1 MILGLIPSR
10 LESTRLIKKPL
21 LEIDGLP
28 LIIHTLKRAQL
39 CKSLDKVI
47 VCTDSKKIVDVVKY
61 YGGEA
66 ILTKKTHRNGTE
78 RISEVAKKF
87 SGELVIDIQ
96 GDEPLIDPKNIDEI
110 VIFHRKNKK
119 FDLIIPSSDLKDPY
133 SKNVV
138 KLVADK
144 KNRILYMSRAAIPL
158 EFKKKTK
165 FKKHLSIIS
174 FKPSALKKY
183 SSLEKSFLEKVEDI
197 ELLRALENDMILGTT
212 FVKSSSISVDIKAD
226 YLTAIELM
234 KKDKIRKKY

>member
-10 LESTRLIKKPL
+10 LKSTRLIKKPL

-47 VCTDSKKIVDVVKY
+47 VCTDSKKIEDIVNF

-66 ILTKKTHRNGTE
+66 ILTKKTHKNGTE

-87 SGELVIDIQ
+87 NCELVIDIQ

-110 VIFHRKNKK
+110 VRFHRKNKK
-119 FDLIIPSSDLKDPY
+119 FDLIIPSSNLIDPQ
-133 SKNVV
+133 SKNIV
-138 KLVADK
+138 KIVADQ
-144 KNRILYMSRAAIPL
+144 KNKILYMSRAAIPF
-158 EFKKKTK
+158 EFKKKIN
-165 FKKHLSIIS
+165 FRKHLSIIS

-183 SSLEKSFLEKVEDI
+183 SSLKRSFLEKIEDI
-197 ELLRALENDMILGTT
+197 ELLRALENDMVLGTT
-212 FVKSSSISVDIKAD
+212 FVNSSSISVDIKAD